1 MQWNGFGAKGS
12 TIAAVLAVVIGVASY
27 LLVSYFRRLNA
38 RKEAESVAAK
48 KAADLRYLATG
59 GAGGSA
65 GAGYTVADSRH
76 EEGEAGL
83 TKSLLRG

>member
-1 MQWNGFGAKGS
+1 M
-12 TIAAVLAVVIGVASY
+12 LAVVIGVASY